1 MPEGHTLR
9 RLADDLTAAFG
20 GRTVA
25 VSSPQGRFGA
35 EATLLDG
42 STLLRADAAG
52 KHLFVELEGGHVVHV
67 HLGLI
72 GTFRIATG
80 DPTPPVGQV
89 RLRLVARGDGSGA
102 TYADLRGAITCAL
115 ITPEQQAAVVAKL
128 GPDPLRPDADPGRA
142 WARISRSPRSIGD
155 LLMDQAVM
163 AGVGN
168 VYRAEALFR
177 QRLHPFRPGTSVRRG
192 RFEALWADLVEL
204 MAEGVRTNRI
214 DTVRPG
220 AHARGDGARPAPR
233 RPRGRGLRLPPP
245 RAALPGVRHAD
256 PHPGA
261 GRSQRVLVP
270 PLPAHLPLPRHGL
283 DPGPRGPNRADRGPL
298 RTGTVLPKTSENCL
312 GAGWWLPGRGGRR
325 CRCCSTASATRS
337 PGVAASSSVPG

>member
-25 VSSPQGRFGA
+25 VGSPQGRFGA
-35 EATLLDG
+35 EAALLDG

-52 KHLFVELEGGHVVHV
+52 KHLFLELEGDQVVHV

-72 GTFRIATG
+72 GTFRIVTG

-89 RLRLVARGDGSGA
+89 RLRLVAHAAGGT

-115 ITPEQQAAVVAKL
+115 VTPAQQAAVVAKL

-204 MAEGVRTNRI
+204 MVEGVRTNRI
-214 DTVRPG
+214 DTVRPEHTPEAMG
-220 AHARGDGARPAPR
+220 RDPR
-233 RPRGRGLRLPPP
+233 RDDHGGEVYVYR
-245 RAALPGVRHAD
+245 RHEQ
-256 PHPGA
+256 PCLVCGTRIRTRELA
-261 GRSQRVLVP
+261 GRNAFWCPRCQ
-270 PLPAHLPLPRHGL
+270 PAFRS
-283 DPGPRGPNRADRGPL
+283 RA
-298 RTGTVLPKTSENCL
+298 TG
-312 GAGWWLPGRGGRR
+312 
-325 CRCCSTASATRS
+325 
-337 PGVAASSSVPG
+337 